1 MSNMQQVIFC
11 WNDEATRLWI
21 LWDNDQRESFSS
33 LVFPDRFA
41 LFSHIAS
48 CANSWA
54 RDYDVNICS
63 VVVKNPKA
71 DHQSWLIDWRP
82 MEHPN
87 ARCITL
93 S

>member
-1 MSNMQQVIFC
+1 MQQVIFC
-11 WNDEATRLWI
+11 WDETATRLWV
-21 LWDNDQRESFSS
+21 LWDNDRRDSFSS
-33 LVFPDRFA
+33 LAFPDRFA

-54 RDYDVNICS
+54 KEYDVDISS
-63 VVVKNPKA
+63 VIVKNPQA

-87 ARCITL
+87 ARCITIQ
-93 S
+93 

>member
-1 MSNMQQVIFC
+1 MQQVIFC
-11 WNDEATRLWI
+11 WDETATRLWV
-21 LWDNDQRESFSS
+21 LWDNDRRDSFSS
-33 LVFPDRFA
+33 LAFPDRYD

-48 CANSWA
+48 CVNSWKKQ
-54 RDYDVNICS
+54 YDVDICS
-63 VVVKNPKA
+63 VVVKNPQA

-87 ARCITL
+87 ARCITI